1 MSHCKIC
8 HPVLSGE
15 LRSHLRRNFRREG
28 RKIFQ
33 KGKAVKFQIWDTAG
47 QEKYRSVNKLFYSD
61 AQVALL
67 VYDITRMETFNE
79 IKDYW
84 YQQVIENAP
93 PGIQMV
99 LVGNKAIC
107 MNFRKSQRKM

>member
-8 HPVLSGE
+8 HTQSFQE
-15 LRSHLRRNFRREG
+15 NFAPTLGGTFVE
-28 RKIFQ
+28 KEE
-33 KGKAVKFQIWDTAG
+33 KYPKEGKAVKFQIWDTAG

-84 YQQVIENAP
+84 YH
-93 PGIQMV
+93 
-99 LVGNKAIC
+99 K
-107 MNFRKSQRKM
+107 

>member
-1 MSHCKIC
+1 M
-8 HPVLSGE
+8 
-15 LRSHLRRNFRREG
+15 
-28 RKIFQ
+28 
-33 KGKAVKFQIWDTAG
+33 
-47 QEKYRSVNKLFYSD
+47 NKLFYSD

-84 YQQVIENAP
+84 YHQVIENAP

-99 LVGNKAIC
+99 LVGNKSDLYEFQEVPTEDVKKFAEE
-107 MNFRKSQRKM
+107 SGVL

>member
-1 MSHCKIC
+1 M
-8 HPVLSGE
+8 
-15 LRSHLRRNFRREG
+15 
-28 RKIFQ
+28 
-33 KGKAVKFQIWDTAG
+33 
-47 QEKYRSVNKLFYSD
+47 NKLFYSD

-93 PGIQMV
+93 ADIQMV
-99 LVGNKAIC
+99 LVGNKSDLYE
-107 MNFRKSQRKM
+107 FRKFQRKM

>member
-15 LRSHLRRNFRREG
+15 LRSHFRRNFVE
-28 RKIFQ
+28 KEE
-33 KGKAVKFQIWDTAG
+33 KYPKEGKAVKFQIWDTAG

-84 YQQVIENAP
+84 YH
-93 PGIQMV
+93 
-99 LVGNKAIC
+99 K
-107 MNFRKSQRKM
+107 